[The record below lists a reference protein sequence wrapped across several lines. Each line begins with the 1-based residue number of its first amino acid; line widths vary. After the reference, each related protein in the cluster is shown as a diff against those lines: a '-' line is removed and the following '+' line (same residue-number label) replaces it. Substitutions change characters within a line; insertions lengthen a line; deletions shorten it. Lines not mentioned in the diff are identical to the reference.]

1 MTKDMLASLKAKRSN
16 HGFTTI
22 ELLIVLVIIIVL
34 GSLIVVTYDG
44 VQQRKHD
51 TDRKTDIIKLDG
63 QIQAYQ
69 AETDKYPSLAQINNP
84 SFRAADMKGLTEGN
98 LTDPQW
104 KASNKN
110 CTANN
115 VAVLQGSS
123 TPQPGCYGYDPSP
136 AGCDNKDTDCTSYIL
151 TANLQTGGVYSKESI
166 N

>member
-1 MTKDMLASLKAKRSN
+1 MTGDMLASLKAKKSD

-22 ELLIVLVIIIVL
+22 ELLIVFVVVIVL
-34 GSLIVVTYDG
+34 GSLILVTYDG

-84 SFRAADMKGLTEGN
+84 SFRAANMKDLTEN
-98 LTDPQW
+98 NFTDPSW
-104 KASNKN
+104 KTSDKDCTSNS
-110 CTANN
+110 
-115 VAVLQGSS
+115 VAILQGSS
-123 TPQPGCYGYDPSP
+123 TPQLGCYGYDPSP
-136 AGCDNKDTDCTSYIL
+136 AGCDNKNTDCTSYIL
-151 TANLQTGGVYSKESI
+151 TADLETGGVYTKESI